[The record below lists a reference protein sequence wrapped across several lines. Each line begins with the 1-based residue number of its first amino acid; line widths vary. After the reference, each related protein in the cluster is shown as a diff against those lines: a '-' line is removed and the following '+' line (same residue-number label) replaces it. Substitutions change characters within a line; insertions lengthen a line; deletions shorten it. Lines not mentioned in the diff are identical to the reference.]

1 MKKKTAIYL
10 FAVLLLCTADLASAQ
25 IKVTFDSIQLSRCH
39 PKGDGFDEKTV
50 ANNGFISGSRM
61 VESGKNA
68 RYLMSSRKLKENDLV
83 KLQQLFERIVKQKI
97 KNPETPKQ
105 KETGYFS
112 ITIWPAKGEA
122 IIQHALGDK
131 PFDIPEFEMIRNIA
145 AAYDVGGW

>member
-1 MKKKTAIYL
+1 MKRKIAIYL
-10 FAVLLLCTADLASAQ
+10 FAVLLLCMADLASAQ

-61 VESGKNA
+61 VESGKNGK
-68 RYLMSSRKLKENDLV
+68 YLMTSRKLKENDLV
-83 KLQQLFERIVKQKI
+83 KLQQLFERIVKQNI

-122 IIQHALGDK
+122 IIQYALGDE
-131 PFDIPEFEMIRNIA
+131 PFDIPEFEKIRSIA